1 MPEQEEILAQE
12 NENVDVVVPETEEDA
27 SSSEVGASSEQ
38 EEYSASVKKRIN
50 KLTYQVR
57 EAERQNEETTNWA
70 QRVHQENSELQRKLR
85 SSDSAMFSEYDNR
98 VKSDLEVAKE
108 QYKKAHESGD
118 VDEVLKANEQLS
130 RLAVES
136 ESLRRVANQKKAA
149 DAAQQRAQQQQQQ
162 QPQQQQVPEQPV
174 EPDPKA
180 QEWAAK
186 NEWFGEDKA
195 RTFASFGIHQDLVEE
210 GFNGQSDEYY
220 EELDKRLY
228 KTFPQHFNT
237 SDDRPVQTVASPT
250 RQTRGKNARNKV
262 VRLNQRQVDIAR
274 KLGVSLEDYA
284 KHVKE

>member
-12 NENVDVVVPETEEDA
+12 DENVDVVVPETEEDA
-27 SSSEVGASSEQ
+27 SPPEASTSSEQ

-149 DAAQQRAQQQQQQ
+149 DAAQQRAQPQP
-162 QPQQQQVPEQPV
+162 QPQQQQVAAQPV

-210 GFNGQSDEYY
+210 GFDGQSDEYY

-237 SDDRPVQTVASPT
+237 PDDRPVQTVASPT

-274 KLGVSLEDYA
+274 RLGVSLEDYA